1 MTAPWKPYQQEGGN
15 PFPRYFDAEMRYLR
29 EAGREFSH
37 DHPDAAR
44 RLGMQYGQEDDQ
56 VRAVHEDFSMLAA
69 RLRGKLDDGMPELA
83 DGPIDD
89 LFGHMARAIPSLSI
103 IECTPLNRREL
114 KTAQIPAGAVEG
126 DAVLFVGDVLNHFLG
141 RYASWQCSMQLARA
155 IDGQET
161 VYPRTNFTGA
171 LFR

>member
-29 EAGREFSH
+29 EAG
-37 DHPDAAR
+37 
-44 RLGMQYGQEDDQ
+44 
-56 VRAVHEDFSMLAA
+56 
-69 RLRGKLDDGMPELA
+69 
-83 DGPIDD
+83 
-89 LFGHMARAIPSLSI
+89 
-103 IECTPLNRREL
+103 
-114 KTAQIPAGAVEG
+114 
-126 DAVLFVGDVLNHFLG
+126 LG